1 MKKYGYAVSC
11 LMGLIF
17 TLYACCRETEP
28 ELPPETQWIPVLP
41 DTPYDYL
48 NIHLPPDFSLPP
60 LGFTPPYPADN
71 PTTNAGA
78 TLGRVLFYDRQ
89 LSLNNSISCGS
100 CHLQSRGFA
109 DPMSKSTGF
118 NGALTDRNSMSTVNL
133 RFSNRFFWDLRTN
146 TLEEQVL
153 QPIQHPIE
161 MGMDLPF
168 LVERLSAISYY
179 PPLFQEAFGSTEITH
194 EKIAFALAQF
204 VRSIYSYQSKYD
216 LGSQTGF
223 ANFSELEKQGKDLY
237 LNGSIT
243 CNFCHTGANFSGNQA
258 LNNGLDSV
266 YADAGRAGITQN
278 PEDIGKFKVP
288 TLRNIA
294 LTGPYMHDGRF
305 ASLAEVIEFYN
316 QGIQPHPNLDDRLTE
331 EGIIGGTPRKLN
343 MSSQEKAALLAFLQ
357 TLTDEVLINDP
368 KFSDPFVEQ

>member
-1 MKKYGYAVSC
+1 MKKYGYVVSC
-11 LMGLIF
+11 LLGFVL
-17 TLYACCRETEP
+17 TLYACRKEKEP
-28 ELPPETQWIPVLP
+28 DLPPETQWIPVLP

-48 NIHLPPDFSLPP
+48 NINLPPDFSFPP
-60 LGFTPPYPADN
+60 LGFTAPYPADN

-100 CHLQSRGFA
+100 CHQQSRGFA

-118 NGALTDRNSMSTVNL
+118 NGGLTDRNSMSTVNM
-133 RFSNRFFWDLRTN
+133 RFNNRFFWDLRTN
-146 TLEEQVL
+146 TLEAQVL

-161 MGMDLPF
+161 MGMDLQF
-168 LVERLSAISYY
+168 LIERLSAISYY
-179 PPLFQEAFGSTEITH
+179 PPLFQEAFGNTEITH
-194 EKIAFALAQF
+194 EKIAYALAQF

-216 LGSQTGF
+216 TGSQTGF
-223 ANFSELEKQGKDLY
+223 SNFSDLEKQGKDLY

-243 CNFCHTGANFSGNQA
+243 CNFCHIGANFSGNQA

-266 YADAGRAGITQN
+266 YADEGRAGITQN

-305 ASLAEVIEFYN
+305 ASLAEVIEFYD
-316 QGIQPHPNLDDRLTE
+316 QGIQPNPNLDDRLTE